1 MTPMR
6 LSVNIDHVA
15 TLRNARGGSF
25 PCPVEAAKMAMAAG
39 ADGITM
45 HLREDRR
52 HVRDRDLE
60 RVATEVE
67 TRLNFEMA
75 ATEEMVGIALRLR
88 PPACCLV
95 PEKRQELTTEGGLD
109 VLSAGPYLAEAVQRL
124 SGAGIEVSIF
134 IEADPRQIEAAARI
148 GAEAIELHTGTY
160 ADAAPADRPPVLERL
175 KAGAA
180 AAAALGLH
188 CHAGHGLSYET
199 IGPIAAMPEVS
210 EVSIGHFLISQSVF
224 EGLPVVIRRF
234 QALIAAERGYSGLR
248 SRLNV
253 SPL

>member
-15 TLRNARGGSF
+15 TLRNARGGTH
-25 PCPVEAAKMAMAAG
+25 PCPVEAARLAMQAG

-52 HVRDRDLE
+52 HVRDRDLD
-60 RVATEVE
+60 RVAAEVE
-67 TRLNFEMA
+67 TRLNLEMA
-75 ATEEMVGIALRLR
+75 ATAEMVGIATRLR

-109 VLSAGPYLAEAVQRL
+109 VLRAGPDLAEAVKRL
-124 SGAGIEVSIF
+124 AGAGIEVSIF
-134 IEADPRQIEAAARI
+134 IEADPRQIEAAARL
-148 GAEAIELHTGTY
+148 GAQAIELHTGTY
-160 ADAAPADRPPVLERL
+160 ADAAAAGRPPILERL

-188 CHAGHGLSYET
+188 CHAGHGLTYET
-199 IGPIAAMPEVS
+199 VGAIAAMPEVS
-210 EVSIGHFLISQSVF
+210 EVSIGHFLIGQSVF
-224 EGLPVVIRRF
+224 EGLPAVIRRF
-234 QALIAAERGYSGLR
+234 KEQIAAARR
-248 SRLNV
+248 
-253 SPL
+253 